1 MSLDDQG
8 QRGLLADVVGGD
20 WLTVVTGVQVSTT
33 AGIEGGDEN
42 LQKVS
47 FSKRLIFYILDYK

>member
-8 QRGLLADVVGGD
+8 LADVVVGD
-20 WLTVVTGVQVSTT
+20 WLTAVTGVQVSTT
-33 AGIEGGDEN
+33 AGIEGGAEH